1 MAMMTASASSRRV
14 PSIDPVVSDDPRRD
28 AERAYVRGTATLAHY
43 ARLFRPFITAA
54 RRQRLTEAVAV
65 EARERAGLIPTC
77 QHRVR
82 LAAQR
87 IAAYPPGYPVP
98 AEATSALEEAFAI
111 VLTVPPPGG
120 LLPDQANLRAGCAE
134 TLLVLGDETGDRMR
148 HRLWTRSG
156 QAWVMTGDVV
166 HAASQHGMEPADAD
180 HFMGLKQGYF
190 QQFIDDGE
198 IRLTPMTD
206 PETDQKAQII
216 TYRDLAACIRP
227 PDDVSEGQIWSQ

>member
-1 MAMMTASASSRRV
+1 MMASGSSRRV

-28 AERAYVRGTATLAHY
+28 AERAYVRGTATLAQY

-54 RRQRLTEAVAV
+54 RRRRLAEAVAV
-65 EARERAGLIPTC
+65 EARERARLISTSE
-77 QHRVR
+77 HRVR

-148 HRLWTRSG
+148 RRLWTRSG

-166 HAASQHGMEPADAD
+166 HAASKNGMEPADAD
-180 HFMGLKQGYF
+180 LFMGVQRGHS
-190 QQFIDDGE
+190 QQLIDDGK
-198 IRLTPMTD
+198 IWLTPMTD
-206 PETDQKAQII
+206 PETDQKVQIV

-227 PDDVSEGQIWSQ
+227 PDEVSEGQIWSM